1 MASLMLKT
9 VPSTFAKKT
18 AARSFASSAAR
29 FQAVPTQKPV
39 LKKQFKIYRWVC
51 LKCLSFDR

>member
-1 MASLMLKT
+1 MLKT